1 MSVKCEK
8 PTRNHTHILASH
20 FVQCCLVHAP
30 TKKIGTAEVH
40 SSGPYCV
47 ANHGLPRKGSVSTA
61 ALVLDQPSIRS
72 SGLAR
77 FALTKLLLS
86 EYRFGQK
93 SWLSSA
99 GLADTPHCVP
109 TLDHERTFASLF
121 EGLIGPRSNLQSFAP
136 RQMMGKGA
144 KD

>member
-1 MSVKCEK
+1 MLLSIC
-8 PTRNHTHILASH
+8 SD
-20 FVQCCLVHAP
+20 
-30 TKKIGTAEVH
+30 KKIGTAEVH
-40 SSGPYCV
+40 PSDPYYV

-77 FALTKLLLS
+77 FALIKLLLS

-99 GLADTPHCVP
+99 GLADTPHCMP
-109 TLDHERTFASLF
+109 TLDHDRTFASLF

>member
-1 MSVKCEK
+1 ML
-8 PTRNHTHILASH
+8 R
-20 FVQCCLVHAP
+20 Q
-30 TKKIGTAEVH
+30 KIGTAEVH

-77 FALTKLLLS
+77 FALTNCC
-86 EYRFGQK
+86 YRNTVFGQK

-99 GLADTPHCVP
+99 NLDDTLHCMP
-109 TLDHERTFASLF
+109 TLDHERTFGSLF

-144 KD
+144 